1 MCSIVQRFER
11 KRALFRPTV
20 QSAAGQNGRVRKTDQ
35 EGLQQLVTAVWNYT
49 IGNRITLGQFGQ
61 IDRLRD
67 LMQQP
72 SLEGVFSQLVEVES
86 SDKLVTGI

>member
-20 QSAAGQNGRVRKTDQ
+20 QSAAGQNGRTRKTDQ

-49 IGNRITLGQFGQ
+49 IGNRITFEQFDQ

-72 SLEGVFSQLVEVES
+72 SLEGVFSAS
-86 SDKLVTGI
+86 GG